1 MPVEL
6 EQPERNNAMDNL
18 VEVLTPKQDSQDL
31 DKDLETFA
39 TKYRRALDEGFGLSL
54 PDNPMGRLHFQ
65 ATEVLPE
72 LGLPVP
78 PGKAL
83 LHLNTFHTKEHLD
96 GILKTAGEIG
106 ITHILV
112 VSGDGSERLPKL
124 KPEDIGMSVNSVTSV
139 ELIQYINARHPNA
152 FTLGVAFNPYE
163 PLDHEIHKM
172 ERKIA
177 AGARFIITQPIIER
191 HQALEEL
198 RRFNTPVML
207 EAWMSKRIDLLAQCI
222 GYDLPQNQAYDP
234 LQNLRTLRANYPDS
248 KMYLALV
255 GFKTQIPEIKNILGM
270 Q

>member
-1 MPVEL
+1 M
-6 EQPERNNAMDNL
+6 
-18 VEVLTPKQDSQDL
+18 EVLTPKQDSEDL

-39 TKYRRALDEGFGLSL
+39 TRYQRALDEGFGLSL

-65 ATEVLPE
+65 CTEVLPE

-78 PGKAL
+78 ADRVL

-96 GILKTAGEIG
+96 GILKTAREIG
-106 ITHILV
+106 IKYILV

-124 KPEDIGMSVNSVTSV
+124 RPEDIGMNVNSVTSV
-139 ELIQYINARHPNA
+139 ELIQYINASYPGA

-163 PLDHEIHKM
+163 PMDHELHKM

-177 AGARFIITQPIIER
+177 AGAKFIITQPIIER
-191 HQALEEL
+191 HHAIEEL

-222 GYDLPQNQAYDP
+222 GYDLPQTQPYDP
-234 LQNLRTLRANYPDS
+234 LENLRRLHTNYPES

-270 Q
+270 TRPC